1 MPKQRGIT
9 EQKPRKLISLRGNSP
24 STVIQPFTISD
35 GLESARAP
43 QHRPFQMESNI
54 KNQFPRQKLPTQNS
68 DASPIPVHYMEGS
81 ATGWDVDDL
90 AAEKVR
96 RENAQDRIRGDVEST
111 LPPLETRRTENT
123 PSPNDLFGKKS
134 KEKENSQAELASSL
148 PKLENHSSD
157 IAPVPVHFMD
167 VANGNE
173 GLFYQKRLQEKLS
186 NFEANLSQSTSIK
199 AKEKGL
205 LDENAAKDDAG
216 VEEGRDSYASL
227 NIPQDN
233 FYSITSPDV
242 DIQDSLEFS
251 VDSNIAFDQSMKH
264 HRETNENSDDP
275 DISNLAVAKQVYES
289 DEELPLYE
297 AVEYD
302 PSANPP
308 NHCNRKYFCLAVVGL
323 ITIGLVVAVSVVFG
337 TKEATPQSELQYGRP
352 TLSPTTS
359 PTSSRALSGVIEDIE
374 ANVLR
379 RNATFQNMTA
389 DDPRILALEWIL
401 YDDERQLDVFDS
413 NLHQRY
419 ILALLAF
426 SLDSSAWKRC
436 GGVDELESCTTSL
449 SNEVKTVGYAPWLS
463 EFNECD
469 WYGVTC
475 VVGVVWGL
483 DLANNSVIGEIVP
496 EIVGLRSNLVF
507 LDLSANCLYGTL
519 PPEMGD
525 LSSLELLKLS
535 SNSFSGTFPEDLYKL
550 SKLEQMDL
558 AHQYSND
565 GNCTRSDGTV
575 VYLMYQKGDTEN
587 MLNDGI
593 EGAILDD
600 RIGGLKNLERL
611 ILENNYFYGRIS
623 SEIGKLK
630 RLVYFN
636 AAVNMLTGS
645 LPDRFTELRNLKE
658 LWVEENS
665 LTGEIPIEVGRME
678 SLETFSVWLNP
689 NMTGT
694 IPYSL
699 YNLTKLQNLLLAF
712 NGFSGTLSTNIGNLR
727 RLNRLQLNDN
737 NFSGTVPSELGLCRD
752 LEFIRLEF
760 NEFRGSVPEQVCSL
774 RDVALVS
781 DDPYIE
787 FFNADCLPDS
797 ITSLPRLKCD
807 CCYSCCD
814 GTTKQCRI
822 VD

>member
-1 MPKQRGIT
+1 
-9 EQKPRKLISLRGNSP
+9 
-24 STVIQPFTISD
+24 
-35 GLESARAP
+35 
-43 QHRPFQMESNI
+43 
-54 KNQFPRQKLPTQNS
+54 
-68 DASPIPVHYMEGS
+68 
-81 ATGWDVDDL
+81 
-90 AAEKVR
+90 
-96 RENAQDRIRGDVEST
+96 
-111 LPPLETRRTENT
+111 
-123 PSPNDLFGKKS
+123 
-134 KEKENSQAELASSL
+134 
-148 PKLENHSSD
+148 
-157 IAPVPVHFMD
+157 
-167 VANGNE
+167 
-173 GLFYQKRLQEKLS
+173 
-186 NFEANLSQSTSIK
+186 
-199 AKEKGL
+199 
-205 LDENAAKDDAG
+205 
-216 VEEGRDSYASL
+216 
-227 NIPQDN
+227 
-233 FYSITSPDV
+233 
-242 DIQDSLEFS
+242 
-251 VDSNIAFDQSMKH
+251 
-264 HRETNENSDDP
+264 
-275 DISNLAVAKQVYES
+275 
-289 DEELPLYE
+289 
-297 AVEYD
+297 
-302 PSANPP
+302 
-308 NHCNRKYFCLAVVGL
+308 
-323 ITIGLVVAVSVVFG
+323 
-337 TKEATPQSELQYGRP
+337 
-352 TLSPTTS
+352 
-359 PTSSRALSGVIEDIE
+359 
-374 ANVLR
+374 
-379 RNATFQNMTA
+379 
-389 DDPRILALEWIL
+389 
-401 YDDERQLDVFDS
+401 
-413 NLHQRY
+413 
-419 ILALLAF
+419 
-426 SLDSSAWKRC
+426 
-436 GGVDELESCTTSL
+436 
-449 SNEVKTVGYAPWLS
+449 
-463 EFNECD
+463 
-469 WYGVTC
+469 
-475 VVGVVWGL
+475 
-483 DLANNSVIGEIVP
+483 
-496 EIVGLRSNLVF
+496 
-507 LDLSANCLYGTL
+507 
-519 PPEMGD
+519 MGD

-678 SLETFSVWLNP
+678 SLGIFCVIALQPICPHSRFQICFSLLHFAETFSVWLNP